1 MITVKDAMNIGGL
14 RMSKVVAGENGLS
27 NAIKYV
33 TVMEVPDITKWL
45 KGNDFLIT
53 SFYAVKDDIE
63 AQAALIRELAKIG
76 SAGIA
81 IKTDRFIKDIPEAVK
96 AVGNELSFPIIEIPR
111 DVTYID
117 IITPLMEAV
126 LDDERKERTVEE
138 FTEEIVFHTYRNREN
153 IIDRGKTLG
162 YDMERGY
169 FYPFSIDIDD
179 FESIARKA
187 EYDECRLKKIK
198 DDIYYRVSDVLVPL
212 GHPYLLFRR
221 SDSISFFIQCNPDS
235 IFRSSKIAQRVKSNI
250 EDLSVTIGIGEAGTG
265 PDGIENG
272 YSTARAA
279 IKLGRTLKGK
289 NNIYDYKDLGI
300 FGILYGSLHG
310 QADEILD
317 ATIGPII
324 SDGVLLETLAR
335 YFECNENHEATSKSL
350 FIHTNT
356 LRYRLGR
363 ISELT
368 GLNFKNIDDKV
379 KLYLGIMAYK
389 MLRDTK

>member
-1 MITVKDAMNIGGL
+1 MITVKNAMDIGGL
-14 RMSKVVAGENGLS
+14 RMSKVVAGEKGLS

-33 TVMEVPDITKWL
+33 TVMEVPDITRWL

-53 SFYAVKDDIE
+53 SFYALKDDTE

-81 IKTDRFIKDIPEAVK
+81 IKTDRFIKDIPDAVK
-96 AVGNELSFPIIEIPR
+96 AVGDELSFPIIEIPK

-126 LDDERKERTVEE
+126 LDDERKERSVEE
-138 FTEEIVFHTYRNREN
+138 FIEEIVFHTYRDREN

-162 YDMERGY
+162 YEIDNGC
-169 FYPFSIDIDD
+169 FHPFSIDIDD
-179 FESIARKA
+179 FEIIAKKTD
-187 EYDECRLKKIK
+187 YDECRLKKIK
-198 DDIYYRVSDVLVPL
+198 DKIYNGVSDVLSAL
-212 GHPYLLFRR
+212 GHTYLLFRR
-221 SDSISFFIQCNPDS
+221 SDSISFFIQCDTDS
-235 IFRSSKIAQRVKSNI
+235 LFNGFKIAQRIKNNI
-250 EDLSVTIGIGEAGTG
+250 KDLSVTVGMGAAGAG
-265 PDGIENG
+265 PEGMENG
-272 YSTARAA
+272 YNTARAA
-279 IKLGRTLKGK
+279 IKLGRALKGK

-300 FGILYGSLHG
+300 FGILYAPLHDKT
-310 QADEILD
+310 DEILD

-335 YFECNENHEATSKSL
+335 YFEFNENNEAASNRL
-350 FIHTNT
+350 FIHPNT

-379 KLYLGIMAYK
+379 KLYLGIMTYK
-389 MLRDTK
+389 MCKNTK